1 MQFCCLK
8 TANFLLFYADKTNK
22 YAAIVFLRLFNGENL
37 VRREGELIF
46 TGWLRLASVFEK
58 HTGVGVYQ
66 KRICDLIAS
75 QP

>member
-8 TANFLLFYADKTNK
+8 TANFLLFYTDKTNK
-22 YAAIVFLRLFNGENL
+22 YAAIVFLRLFYGEHL

-46 TGWLRLASVFEK
+46 TGWLRLASIFEK
-58 HTGVGVYQ
+58 HAGVGIYQ
-66 KRICDLIAS
+66 KSIGNLIAS